1 MDKLKNAK
9 DEVFKAQDFT
19 YRQYAREALSDKQTE
34 GSSDAGKELHP
45 LRVRVGYSTC

>member
-19 YRQYAREALSDKQTE
+19 YRKHVREALSGKKTE
-34 GSSDAGKELHP
+34 RCTDAGKIYTTS
-45 LRVRVGYSTC
+45 VRGVS